1 MVEVLGLMVS
11 VKDNEFMD
19 NFEEWCNKAVSG
31 ETIIISNQKNENVV
45 VLSEREYNNLIKFM

>member
-1 MVEVLGLMVS
+1 MVS
-11 VKDNEFMD
+11 VKDNEFID
-19 NFEEWCNKAVSG
+19 NFEELCNKAVSG